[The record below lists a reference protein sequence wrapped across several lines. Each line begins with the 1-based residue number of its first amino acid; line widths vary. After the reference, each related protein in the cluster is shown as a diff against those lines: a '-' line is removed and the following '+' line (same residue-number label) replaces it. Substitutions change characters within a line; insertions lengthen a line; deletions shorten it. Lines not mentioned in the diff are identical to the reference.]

1 MNMLVD
7 GEWRTDMFQATN
19 EEGAFER
26 QTTPFRNWIAGSDV
40 PEHIEAER
48 TTASRLR
55 PVATTST

>member
-40 PEHIEAER
+40 PEHIEAETGR
-48 TTASRLR
+48 PLR
-55 PVATTST
+55 G